1 MDNTCTCIINPY
13 THTHK
18 HSQVSLISEK
28 HKAADFCRST
38 LSEKDNVYSDCN
50 LSSLNVLIPE
60 LSVKIITCEM
70 YINTV

>member
-1 MDNTCTCIINPY
+1 MYIHVTLTCTHTH

-38 LSEKDNVYSDCN
+38 LSEKDNV
-50 LSSLNVLIPE
+50 
-60 LSVKIITCEM
+60 
-70 YINTV
+70 